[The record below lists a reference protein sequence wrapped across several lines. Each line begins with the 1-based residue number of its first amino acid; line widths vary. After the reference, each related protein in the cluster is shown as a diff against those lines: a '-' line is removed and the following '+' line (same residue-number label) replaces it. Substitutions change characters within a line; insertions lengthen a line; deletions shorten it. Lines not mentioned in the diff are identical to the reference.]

1 MILRGV
7 INFNQKPKMSKKIFL
22 KPLIL
27 AILFGLAL
35 LCAFYFTKKYDDKT
49 QEEGFKY
56 GEDSYIATY
65 RVKYQKDT
73 GGADSPEECY
83 EAFKSAMLE
92 HNLDKALSF
101 VFADE
106 RAKYEYQLGQYLKE
120 GKSYRD
126 IVDVIP
132 KDIEKTS
139 ERVCGGDTICSIISR
154 AEYIGDVIGNGGEAI
169 GDYVTFVKTF
179 NNKWQIES
187 F

>member
-1 MILRGV
+1 M
-7 INFNQKPKMSKKIFL
+7 NKKLFL

-27 AILFGLAL
+27 AILFGAAI
-35 LCAFYFTKKYDDKT
+35 LCALYFTKKYDDKT
-49 QEEGFKY
+49 REEGYKY
-56 GEDSYIATY
+56 GEQSYIETY

-73 GGADSPEECY
+73 GGSNSPEECY

-92 HNLDKALSF
+92 HNLEKALSF
-101 VFADE
+101 VFIDE
-106 RAKYEYQLGQYLKE
+106 RLKYEYQLGQYLKE
-120 GKSYRD
+120 GKSYED

-132 KDIEKTS
+132 KNIEKTS
-139 ERVCGGDTICSIISR
+139 ERLCDVPFCATLSHT
-154 AEYIGDVIGNGGEAI
+154 EYIGDVVDEDGKPM